1 MALSAKKM
9 TDAMEQ
15 AFAYEWQQKKTQPFP
30 ATGEP
35 DRRMLFAAIARG
47 LLTYLQSSDAQAMFS
62 DITLSDGSIT
72 NQLFTVNNVDLN
84 ITLDE

>member
-1 MALSAKKM
+1 MALSVKNL

-15 AFAYEWQQKKTQPFP
+15 AFQYEWQQKKTQPFP

-35 DRRMLFAAIARG
+35 DRRMMFAAIARG
-47 LLTYLQSSDAQAMFS
+47 ILTYLQSSDAKAMFS
-62 DITLSDGSIT
+62 DITLSDGSIS
-72 NQLFTVNNVDLN
+72 NQQFTVNNVDLS